1 MCCKSVGCMVKLDD
15 RNDRKT
21 YFEEFALLY
30 ESIETE

>member
-1 MCCKSVGCMVKLDD
+1 MCCKSVGRMVKLDD

-21 YFEEFALLY
+21 YLEEFALLQ